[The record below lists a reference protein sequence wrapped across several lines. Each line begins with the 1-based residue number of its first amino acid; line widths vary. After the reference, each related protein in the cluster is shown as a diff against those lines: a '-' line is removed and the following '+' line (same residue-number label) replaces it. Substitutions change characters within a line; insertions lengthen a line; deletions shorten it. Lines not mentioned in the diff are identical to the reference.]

1 MNDGS
6 WHTLWVSDQ
15 RRKALLTG
23 GAIISLFV
31 LLYVAWGISALTG
44 GDLVARNVSVEGVAI
59 GGLDEED
66 VRAVASDFDT
76 QLAGQPAT
84 VMVGDVAIAT
94 NLAELGVHTDAEQLV
109 ADAFDARKDGAAIF
123 RPFSWVGSFFG
134 DTEIGRT
141 LLVDQAEAE
150 TNTMALIEGQLSE
163 PTDPT
168 FSVTESGVT
177 VMAGIDGATIEQAG
191 IAEQVQTALDNGE
204 PFVVTIAPVPL
215 APSLETATLEALAA
229 EANAATSEQLEVTVL
244 AQTVVIEPTML
255 RTWVMLDVSGAAP
268 AWRLDNDKLVT
279 DLQPLFPA
287 LGSEEQNAR
296 FDVVGG
302 SPIIIPANESVLCC
316 GETSA
321 ADVRDALL
329 QPAPEPDPEADPED
343 PAPLRSVE
351 LSPITSGGDEG
362 VAELEALG
370 IIEEVATFTTN
381 HACCQGRVQN
391 IQRMAEIVQGYVI
404 RPGEVF
410 DLNDITG
417 RRTTAN
423 GFVPAGAIAEGV
435 IEAQVGGG
443 VSQFVTTM
451 FNASFFAGLEF
462 VEYQAHSIYFSRYP
476 RGREATISFPKPDF
490 IVRNTTPYG
499 ILVWPT
505 WNDTSITVTL
515 YSTEFVDVED
525 IGRSESA
532 QGACTRVTTTR
543 QLTYQD
549 GTVETDTVF
558 AVYRPGE
565 GLDCNGNSTRPTTTT
580 VPDGTD
586 TTDPDGSTTETTTD
600 GGETTETTTTTTAT
614 ETTAEPTSSTTEPPA
629 DEGDGGA

>member
-1 MNDGS
+1 M
-6 WHTLWVSDQ
+6 SDQ

-44 GDLVARNVSVEGVAI
+44 GDLVARNVSVDGVAI
-59 GGLDEED
+59 GGLDEDD

-84 VMVGDVAIAT
+84 VMVGDVEIAT

-109 ADAFDARKDGAAIF
+109 IDAFEARKGGAAIF

-134 DTEIGRT
+134 TAEIERQ
-141 LLVDQAEAE
+141 LLVDEAEAE
-150 TNTMALIEGQLSE
+150 ANTMALIEGQLSE

-168 FSVTESGVT
+168 FSVTDSGVT
-177 VMAGIDGATIEQAG
+177 VMAGIDGATIERAG
-191 IAEQVQTALDNGE
+191 IADQVQTALDNGE
-204 PFVVTIAPVPL
+204 PFIVTIAPVPL

-229 EANAATSEQLEVTVL
+229 EANAATSEQLEVSVL
-244 AQTVVIEPTML
+244 TQSVVIEPAML
-255 RTWVMLDVSGAAP
+255 RSWVMLDVSGAAP
-268 AWRLDNDKLVT
+268 IWQLDNDKLIT
-279 DLQPLFPA
+279 DLLPLFPA
-287 LGSEEQNAR
+287 LGSEDQNAR

-316 GETSA
+316 GDDSA

-329 QPAPEPDPEADPED
+329 QPAPERDPEADEDD

-351 LSPITSGGDEG
+351 LAPITSGGDEG

-370 IIEEVATFTTN
+370 IVEEVATFTTN

-391 IQRMAEIVQGYVI
+391 IQRMAGIVQGYII

-423 GFVPAGAIAEGV
+423 GFVAAGAIAEGV

-490 IVRNTTPYG
+490 IVRNTTPHG

-525 IGRSESA
+525 IGRTESP
-532 QGACTRVTTTR
+532 QGSCTRVTTTR

-580 VPDGTD
+580 IPDD
-586 TTDPDGSTTETTTD
+586 TSTTEAGGSTTETTAG
-600 GGETTETTTTTTAT
+600 GGETTETTTATTAPASS
-614 ETTAEPTSSTTEPPA
+614 ETTAPATTEPLV
-629 DEGDGGA
+629 DEGDGGGE